1 MNWVEAYFG
10 QCTCTKEGKT
20 WSSLLCFFRQD
31 RVCEEKQ
38 QHSYFL
44 EVLLEVE
51 IRSDTNS
58 YAFQVAYSGEEEGEE
73 KEKLL
78 VVSNMFLESL
88 IVTKIDDFEV

>member
-1 MNWVEAYFG
+1 LDSVHARKRG
-10 QCTCTKEGKT
+10 KET
-20 WSSLLCFFRQD
+20 WSSSLCFFRQD
-31 RVCEEKQ
+31 RVCEEEE
-38 QHSYFL
+38 HSYFL

-78 VVSNMFLESL
+78 VVANIVFGEPNSNE
-88 IVTKIDDFEV
+88 D